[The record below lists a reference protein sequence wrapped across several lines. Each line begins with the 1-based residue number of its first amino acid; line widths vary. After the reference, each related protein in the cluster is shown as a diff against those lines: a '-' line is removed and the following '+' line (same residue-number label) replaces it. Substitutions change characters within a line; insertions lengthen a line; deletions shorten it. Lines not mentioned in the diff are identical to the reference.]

1 MMNAANSPHPCNH
14 SLYRH
19 AIGQQLS
26 FAKSVALQLQMRS
39 DCHRVAIV
47 VARVPMQRASLLARH
62 DRHGTLPQQTL
73 EKT

>member
-1 MMNAANSPHPCNH
+1 M
-14 SLYRH
+14 
-19 AIGQQLS
+19 S

-47 VARVPMQRASLLARH
+47 VARVPMQRASWLARH
-62 DRHGTLPQQTL
+62 DRHGTLPQQAL